1 MNNSILGEIPDFCI
15 AEICMYYPYSYAPIN
30 AVASRNAPVVTHEYT
45 LFVITGREKDPKQ
58 IVNQN
63 ECVNPSG
70 L

>member
-1 MNNSILGEIPDFCI
+1 MYNAILGEIPDFCI
-15 AEICMYYPYSYAPIN
+15 AESCMYHPYSYAPIN
-30 AVASRNAPVVTHEYT
+30 AVASNAPVVAHEYT

-63 ECVNPSG
+63 ECINSSG

>member
-15 AEICMYYPYSYAPIN
+15 AESCMYYPYSYAPIN
-30 AVASRNAPVVTHEYT
+30 AVASNAPVVAHEYT
-45 LFVITGREKDPKQ
+45 LFVIIRREKDPKQ
-58 IVNQN
+58 TVNQN